1 MKRGN
6 SSEPPRPQQSPTPAA
21 YRPELSFVLISL
33 SVHAKTVAHL
43 FSSTMLFITFCK
55 PKLLTIP
62 LTKIN
67 DFWPKQSM
75 R

>member
-1 MKRGN
+1 MKQGG

-21 YRPELSFVLISL
+21 YRPELSFV
-33 SVHAKTVAHL
+33 HARKVVHL
-43 FSSTMLFITFCK
+43 FSSNYAIYHICK
-55 PKLLTIP
+55 PKLLNIP